1 MAKPVMGSETDVV
14 GSRVFAFI
22 VDYILSIIVWV
33 VGMVVIGLVVN
44 SLILGYLFG
53 SIAFVSYFILLEGM
67 YGQTPGK
74 MLAGVVVVKED
85 GSPCTMG
92 ASFVRNF
99 LRIIDIIPGFYVV
112 GLVVM
117 LMSDRNQRIG
127 DSVARTVVT
136 RAE

>member
-1 MAKPVMGSETDVV
+1 MVQPVMGSETDVV

-33 VGMVVIGLVVN
+33 VGMIVIGLVVN
-44 SLILGYLFG
+44 SILFGYLVGF
-53 SIAFVSYFILLEGM
+53 IAFVSYYILLEGM

-85 GSPCTMG
+85 GSPCTIG
-92 ASFVRNF
+92 AAFVRNF
-99 LRIIDIIPGFYVV
+99 LRIIDGLPGFYAI

-117 LMSDRNQRIG
+117 LMSDRNQRVG
-127 DSVARTVVT
+127 DSVAQTVVT